1 MSVCSLS
8 LPYQRNLHLIDL
20 FRTHILRLPI
30 RISDQPAYYQPVIEG
45 SAVKLFVRVFLVPKH
60 NRVLLGIGEFPS
72 NIRLILAKTD
82 LFGKKPTP
90 SWAFILEHFRAVKSV

>member
-20 FRTHILRLPI
+20 FRTHIVRLPI

-45 SAVKLFVRVFLVPKH
+45 SEQSNFTFVRVMVSRISGGNCVFFLS
-60 NRVLLGIGEFPS
+60 FPPS
-72 NIRLILAKTD
+72 IPLTD
-82 LFGKKPTP
+82 L
-90 SWAFILEHFRAVKSV
+90 